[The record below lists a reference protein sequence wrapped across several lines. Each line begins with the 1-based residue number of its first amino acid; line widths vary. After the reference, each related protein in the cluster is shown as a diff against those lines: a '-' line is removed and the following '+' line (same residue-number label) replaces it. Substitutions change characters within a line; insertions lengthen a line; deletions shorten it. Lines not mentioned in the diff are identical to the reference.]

1 MRINPDALRDMRE
14 ARGMT
19 LSDLQ
24 REASAIRGGYK
35 PVSLSY
41 LSELEHGHKPGSP
54 QMVALLAEA
63 LRCSRATLLLAPEPA
78 QDVREV
84 S

>member
-1 MRINPDALRDMRE
+1 MKINPAALKDMRE
-14 ARGMT
+14 ARGLS

-24 REASAIRGGYK
+24 TEVSAIRGGDR

-54 QMVALLAEA
+54 RMVKLLAEA
-63 LRCSRATLLLAPEPA
+63 LKCSPATLLSAP
-78 QDVREV
+78 QRDEV
-84 S
+84 A